1 MSVVDS
7 MPYGE
12 RLFPVERGSLK
23 AKARGFPIVAKA
35 EALVVRV
42 GLSSRATRPL
52 SARSSTTL
60 LRRHLID
67 FGAAVE
73 ETLSKNGAV
82 SHRKH
87 LTSGGAAASA
97 CPGGDCD

>member
-1 MSVVDS
+1 MSVFDS

-23 AKARGFPIVAKA
+23 AKARGFLIGAKA
-35 EALVVRV
+35 ERLSS

-60 LRRHLID
+60 LRRHLI
-67 FGAAVE
+67 G
-73 ETLSKNGAV
+73 LLWW
-82 SHRKH
+82 R
-87 LTSGGAAASA
+87 L
-97 CPGGDCD
+97 